1 MAKKSSG
8 MPSQSPEIRYPA
20 PNEQPAGSIA
30 GSMKGKASPLPS
42 DPATGSEFYG
52 QITPSGPEKSS
63 VNKLPNPGGDYADQ
77 SKRTKITMGER
88 P

>member
-8 MPSQSPEIRYPA
+8 NPSQSPEIRYPA
-20 PNEQPAGSIA
+20 PNEQPSGSIA

-42 DPATGSEFYG
+42 NPAEGSGYAGE
-52 QITPSGPEKSS
+52 ISPSGPQPSQ
-63 VNKLPNPGGDYADQ
+63 VNKCPNPGSDYADN